1 MNFYATE
8 INILLIAK
16 NILIVMVPILMNKDV
31 FESNY
36 NNLKF
41 VAWH

>member
-41 VAWH
+41 VA